1 MPKTTKIVPAILVN
15 NKAGFK
21 RQFDKVKPYFKYIQ
35 IDIMDGILVKEK
47 NSINPQIVKTMLRGY
62 KIEVHLM
69 VKDVSKYIEQWHKLK
84 NVKKIIWHYEAEKD
98 KDAIL
103 CLNKYL
109 RSKKIQTGLAVNP
122 NTSLAKIKDLIPKFN
137 TIQIMG
143 IKPGA
148 QGRKFQPKVLK
159 KIKSLRQKYP
169 KLNIA
174 VDGGVSEQNF
184 AAIKK
189 AGANIIAIGSYLQK
203 SKDTKQAL
211 KKLPR

>member
-1 MPKTTKIVPAILVN
+1 M
-15 NKAGFK
+15 
-21 RQFDKVKPYFKYIQ
+21 
-35 IDIMDGILVKEK
+35 
-47 NSINPQIVKTMLRGY
+47 
-62 KIEVHLM
+62 
-69 VKDVSKYIEQWHKLK
+69 
-84 NVKKIIWHYEAEKD
+84 
-98 KDAIL
+98 
-103 CLNKYL
+103 
-109 RSKKIQTGLAVNP
+109 AVNP